1 MAKDLDRLRVLD
13 RRRIELFHAIRH
25 GHSFLAIAKCCERLQ
40 QAALAVAKKSL
51 VRRHPF
57 ETLNSTEAWQRVEP
71 FWLSLTSAAII
82 AIAHNWPSRLTFR
95 HVLSVC
101 SSSKLESLLE
111 PVNIPVIYYDADY
124 IPNPNPNGETP
135 FEEFWQVRQAILVAS
150 QRHGETGPESDTKSP
165 CYWLVEDQYNDDLYQ
180 IMEVYRPEG
189 WNVRWLTDLIGELEK
204 YDGWGISIGNIEQ
217 GHLLIYADR
226 LMASGPTF
234 ANCQD
239 LDAVVQAAKYAVPD
253 RET

>member
-1 MAKDLDRLRVLD
+1 
-13 RRRIELFHAIRH
+13 
-25 GHSFLAIAKCCERLQ
+25 
-40 QAALAVAKKSL
+40 
-51 VRRHPF
+51 
-57 ETLNSTEAWQRVEP
+57 
-71 FWLSLTSAAII
+71 
-82 AIAHNWPSRLTFR
+82 
-95 HVLSVC
+95 
-101 SSSKLESLLE
+101 
-111 PVNIPVIYYDADY
+111 
-124 IPNPNPNGETP
+124 
-135 FEEFWQVRQAILVAS
+135 
-150 QRHGETGPESDTKSP
+150 
-165 CYWLVEDQYNDDLYQ
+165 
-180 IMEVYRPEG
+180 MEVYRPEG